1 MLATYKSLKQTGNE
15 ASCIVCTGKCSH
27 SHILQILVHFYN
39 IQRSVMGSSCT
50 WFMKFGRA
58 NSIHGLSA
66 LEWHWVSGSSRVSY
80 NYCAIVHPPHKDKT
94 CIVPGGPYMYFVYGA
109 TTITFWSTHVCL
121 AQLEGV
127 EGPSLHFSKEYS
139 SKAICIFHVYFTW

>member
-66 LEWHWVSGSSRVSY
+66 LE
-80 NYCAIVHPPHKDKT
+80 
-94 CIVPGGPYMYFVYGA
+94 
-109 TTITFWSTHVCL
+109 
-121 AQLEGV
+121 
-127 EGPSLHFSKEYS
+127 
-139 SKAICIFHVYFTW
+139 